1 MNPDNQLSPLLREW
15 KEVPEAGTGFRREVW
30 SRIESRRHASRSE
43 GWLSLLALPRF
54 ATVAATV
61 AVVVGVVAGN
71 LQARSAGES
80 LYLRSVDP
88 LSLHAHGR

>member
-1 MNPDNQLSPLLREW
+1 
-15 KEVPEAGTGFRREVW
+15 
-30 SRIESRRHASRSE
+30 
-43 GWLSLLALPRF
+43 
-54 ATVAATV
+54 
-61 AVVVGVVAGN
+61 VVVGVVAGN